1 MSQIPM
7 LVVVGYVWPEPNS
20 SAAGYRMLSLLK
32 LYLAQGWQVMFAS
45 AAEPGMHRYPL
56 SELGVVE
63 QQIAL
68 NDASFDTWIAALKPQ
83 AVLFDRFMLEEQ
95 FGWRVEQACP
105 EAIRILDMEDCHAL
119 RAAREQCAKTS
130 APLDTA
136 ALNSELALRE
146 IAAIYRCDITLVISS
161 YEMQLLQQ
169 HYQVPE
175 SLLCYCPF
183 LLEHTPT
190 PSLMNF
196 EQREHFIAIGN
207 FRHAP
212 NWHAVL
218 WLKQQIWPLIR
229 ARIPE
234 AQLHIY
240 GAYPPPKAT
249 ALHNAR
255 EGFLVKGWAED
266 ACAVMQQARVCLAPL
281 AFGAGLKG
289 KLLDAMCC
297 GTPSV
302 TTDIGAEG
310 MLPDSATAQ
319 TNNVNKSEWAGMVAN
334 DALGIADAA
343 VTLYQQPERWAKCQ
357 QQGYAIVN
365 EKFMLATHRTR
376 IWQHLEQLRQQ
387 LASHRQRNFTG
398 LMLRHHA
405 YRSTKFMGQWIEA
418 KNRLSAFASAKPDA
432 APAPDAN

>member
-1 MSQIPM
+1 
-7 LVVVGYVWPEPNS
+7 
-20 SAAGYRMLSLLK
+20 
-32 LYLAQGWQVMFAS
+32 
-45 AAEPGMHRYPL
+45 
-56 SELGVVE
+56 
-63 QQIAL
+63 
-68 NDASFDTWIAALKPQ
+68 
-83 AVLFDRFMLEEQ
+83 
-95 FGWRVEQACP
+95 
-105 EAIRILDMEDCHAL
+105 
-119 RAAREQCAKTS
+119 
-130 APLDTA
+130 
-136 ALNSELALRE
+136 
-146 IAAIYRCDITLVISS
+146 LVISS

-183 LLEHTPT
+183 LLEHTLT
-190 PSLMNF
+190 PSVVSF

-229 ARIPE
+229 ARLPKAE
-234 AQLHIY
+234 LHIY

-249 ALHNAR
+249 ALHNVR

-289 KLLDAMCC
+289 KLLDAMRC

-302 TTDIGAEG
+302 TTDIGTEG
-310 MLPDSATAQ
+310 MLPDSASEQATSL
-319 TNNVNKSEWAGMVAN
+319 NNGDWAGAVAN
-334 DALGIADAA
+334 DAQGIANAA
-343 VTLYQQPERWAKCQ
+343 VTLYQQPELWAQCQ
-357 QQGYAIVN
+357 QQGYAIVT
-365 EKFMLATHRTR
+365 EKFMLAAHQSRL
-376 IWQHLEQLRQQ
+376 WQQLEQVRQQ
-387 LASHRQRNFTG
+387 LEQHRQRNFTG

-418 KNRLSAFASAKPDA
+418 KNRLSALASAKPDA
-432 APAPDAN
+432 APAPDTN

>member
-1 MSQIPM
+1 M

-32 LYLAQGWQVMFAS
+32 LYLAQGWQVVFAS

-68 NDASFDTWIAALKPQ
+68 NDDSFDTWIAALKPQ

-95 FGWRVEQACP
+95 FGWRVEQAYP
-105 EAIRILDMEDCHAL
+105 EALRILDMEDCHAL

-130 APLDTA
+130 TPLDTA

-183 LLEHTPT
+183 LLEHTLT
-190 PSLMNF
+190 PSAVSF
-196 EQREHFIAIGN
+196 EQRQHFIAIGN

-229 ARIPE
+229 ARLPKAE
-234 AQLHIY
+234 LHIY

-249 ALHNAR
+249 ALHNVR

-289 KLLDAMCC
+289 KLLDAMRC

-302 TTDIGAEG
+302 TTDIGTEG
-310 MLPDSATAQ
+310 MLPDSASEQATSL
-319 TNNVNKSEWAGMVAN
+319 NNGEWAGAVAN
-334 DALGIADAA
+334 DAQGIANAA
-343 VTLYQQPERWAKCQ
+343 VTLYQQPELWAQCQ
-357 QQGYAIVN
+357 QQGYAIVT
-365 EKFMLATHRTR
+365 EKFMLAAHQSRL
-376 IWQHLEQLRQQ
+376 WQQLEQVRQQ
-387 LASHRQRNFTG
+387 LEQHRQRNFTG

-418 KNRLSAFASAKPDA
+418 KNRLSALASAKPDA
-432 APAPDAN
+432 APAPDTN